1 MYMQSAWKVGALVLV
16 FVGLLAGTL
25 IVLNASIFAKPVD
38 HYYARFPDAGGLDS
52 GAEVLLA
59 GVSIGKV
66 EKVELSSQGDA
77 LVTLSIEKGR
87 VINKK
92 MVAVLPTSFISIGDH
107 QVLLQVA
114 TNEVGDYS
122 PNNIDAPIP
131 GRLQG
136 PLEGILPDTTATFT
150 ELNKTM
156 VSFRDLLEDKELRNG
171 LVNVMKS
178 GEQTSTK
185 FGNLADNLNGTLA
198 RNSGQIDTLMA
209 SMVTTMKS
217 VQSVSKEIEAFAASG
232 KLQDQTDTLL
242 TTMNEAA
249 SEGKALMEDL
259 RAYTADPEMQASLKK
274 TIDNFEKMS
283 DSGVKIASDAEEMS
297 KNGIEITA
305 QTRDLMTKAN
315 NVADEVGRLI
325 EDVKGAVKKFD
336 PTNGTGSLL
345 PKIEVESGLTY
356 TTENTHLRS
365 DVNLI
370 IPSGKDKLIFGLYDA
385 FETNKVN
392 IMLQKGINDKTDL
405 RYGVYASKP
414 ALGVSYR
421 FAPDTWLQSELFG
434 LNDPQLDIRLKRRF
448 NESIHG
454 WIGVDKVFG
463 RNTPA
468 IGIGIKR

>member
-1 MYMQSAWKVGALVLV
+1 MQSAWKVGALVLV
-16 FVGLLAGTL
+16 FVGLLAGAL
-25 IVLNASIFAKPVD
+25 VVLNASIFSKPTD
-38 HYYARFPDAGGLDS
+38 HYYVRFADAGGLDS

-66 EKVELSSQGDA
+66 EKVQLSDQGDA

-87 VINKK
+87 TISKK
-92 MVAVLPTSFISIGDH
+92 FIAVLPTSFISIGDH
-107 QVLLQVA
+107 QVLLQAA
-114 TNEVGDYS
+114 TNETGNYE
-122 PNNIDAPIP
+122 PNNLDTPIP
-131 GRLQG
+131 GKLQG
-136 PLEGILPDTTATFT
+136 PLEGILPDTSSTIT

-156 VSFRDLLEDKELRNG
+156 VAFRELLEDKELRNG
-171 LVNVMKS
+171 LVNIMKS

-185 FGNLADNLNGTLA
+185 FGKLADNLNGTLA
-198 RNSGQIDTLMA
+198 RNSGEIDTLMA

-217 VQSVSKEIEAFAASG
+217 VQVVSKEIETFASSG
-232 KLQDQTDTLL
+232 KLQNQTDTLL
-242 TTMNEAA
+242 TTMNQAA

-259 RAYTADPEMQASLKK
+259 RAYTADPEMQESLKK

-283 DSGVKIASDAEEMS
+283 DSGVNIASDAEQMS

-315 NVADEVGRLI
+315 NVADEVSKLI
-325 EDVKGAVKKFD
+325 EDVKGAVQKFD
-336 PTNGTGSLL
+336 PTNGSGSLL
-345 PKIEVESGLTY
+345 PKVEVESGLTY
-356 TTENTHLRS
+356 TTDNTHLRS

-385 FETNKVN
+385 FETNKIN
-392 IMLQKGINDKTDL
+392 LMLEKGINDRTDL

-414 ALGVSYR
+414 GVGVSYR
-421 FAPDTWLQSELFG
+421 FAPSTWLQSELFG
-434 LNDPQLDIRLKRRF
+434 LNDPQLDIRLKHRF
-448 NESIHG
+448 NETIHG
-454 WIGVDKVFG
+454 WVGVDKVFG